1 VIGTL
6 PLFSSDVAERLKVAA
21 IYASTR
27 AETHPVAQNYMLG
40 SMWSQMNV
48 VLQRCAIA
56 VPAMRPDNDA
66 VTNRQRRIRRAEDL
80 ADKFSFAKEMLSF
93 YGHVVRFQ
101 DDLEQKLVRMA
112 GQQPAI
118 GTELGADHLQV
129 LLGGFSAFLRLCRE
143 QGPAGMADVVTS
155 IHERGTDFEAALLQ
169 AVWVGSDAD
178 RAQGT
183 LAKAFL
189 QPCAELLRSRASLS
203 FQNYVSAVCPFCQR
217 KPVAGV
223 LRSVGE
229 GAARSL
235 FCSFCSQEWNFRR
248 IVCAGCGEENPQKLP
263 VYEATEFT
271 QVRVEC
277 CDTCK
282 TYLKT
287 IDLSKD
293 GHADVIVDE
302 IASMPLDLWARQRGY
317 AKLQN
322 NLLGM

>member
-1 VIGTL
+1 MG
-6 PLFSSDVAERLKVAA
+6 
-21 IYASTR
+21 
-27 AETHPVAQNYMLG
+27 
-40 SMWSQMNV
+40 
-48 VLQRCAIA
+48 
-56 VPAMRPDNDA
+56 PDNDA
-66 VTNRQRRIRRAEDL
+66 VSNRQRRIRRAEEL
-80 ADKFSFAKEMLSF
+80 ADKFSFAREILGF
-93 YGHVVRFQ
+93 YVHIARFQ
-101 DDLEQKLVRMA
+101 DDLEQTLVRMA
-112 GQQPAI
+112 GQQAAI

-155 IHERGTDFEAALLQ
+155 IHERDTDFGAALLQ
-169 AVWVGSDAD
+169 AVWMGSDAD
-178 RAQGT
+178 HAQGT

-189 QPCAELLRSRASLS
+189 QPYAELLQSKAKVDIRHYAL
-203 FQNYVSAVCPFCQR
+203 ALCPFCQR

-248 IVCAGCGEENPQKLP
+248 IVCAACGEENPQKLP
-263 VYEATEFT
+263 VYEASEFT

-302 IASMPLDLWARQRGY
+302 IASVPLDLWARQHGY
-317 AKLQN
+317 AKLLN